1 MILEKYKN
9 VYDRFINKYEEIHI
23 NPWHHISKEELN
35 KIYQSLITSMNI
47 NDKYSFIYF
56 MSYIIKML
64 NGTRDAH
71 TKLRLES
78 PSNFLPVYF
87 RIFENTVIC
96 ISPSDLKNAKLES
109 INDIP
114 IETIIKEI
122 DNVIFYGTEGKRVYE
137 TEKALFNIAILYSI
151 PSLRKCDR
159 LSYKMTLNGKTI
171 IKTYKQNENI
181 SEGKKFP
188 FANYCYQDNATYSF
202 KDNCLIYIHKSV
214 QNQFK
219 DKIKNAI
226 DCLRQ
231 MNLNDI
237 DTIIVD
243 LRGNFGGN
251 AGLNKYLIDFLK
263 ENSDKRLFV
272 LTDYRVF
279 SGGRY
284 ALRDLINLGAITIG
298 DEISTP
304 INCYGNCFI
313 ENIDNQWLFTIS
325 EHYYHPLLN
334 VSFKSK
340 SEYQNGITPEIA
352 QDYIFKPDIYVKESL
367 QDFLNNNDPV
377 LEKALEL
384 AKEKRKVTKL

>member
-1 MILEKYKN
+1 
-9 VYDRFINKYEEIHI
+9 
-23 NPWHHISKEELN
+23 
-35 KIYQSLITSMNI
+35 MNI

-122 DNVIFYGTEGKRVYE
+122 DNVISYGTEGKRVYE
-137 TEKALFNIAILYSI
+137 TEKALFNTAILYSL
-151 PSLRKCDR
+151 PSLRNSDK

-181 SEGKKFP
+181 SEEEKFP
-188 FANYCYQDNATYSF
+188 FASYCYQDNATYSF
-202 KDNCLIYIHKSV
+202 KDNCLIYIHKSI

-231 MNLNDI
+231 MNLIDI

-284 ALRDLINLGAITIG
+284 ALKDLINLGATTIG

-384 AKEKRKVTKL
+384 AEEKRKVTKL